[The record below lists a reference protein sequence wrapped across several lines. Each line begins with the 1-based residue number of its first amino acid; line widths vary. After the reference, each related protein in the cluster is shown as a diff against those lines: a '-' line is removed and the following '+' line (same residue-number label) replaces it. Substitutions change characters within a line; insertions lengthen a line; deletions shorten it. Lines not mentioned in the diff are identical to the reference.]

1 MRRRL
6 RTGHLTSGKRVV
18 QPWLTEPV
26 SNVVLVH
33 LGGIHDEELLSVSRG
48 YATARRNMDVKSSTN
63 GTSTTTTI
71 GSSGSAK
78 ANVGQIYGNTP
89 TVYWKK
95 DYGMATDEDL
105 TADRTV
111 PYPRTLFNTPAYVVL
126 RRTAAT
132 NEETSYWSLGV
143 IKKDDYEP
151 NPDDYVISYGD
162 KTDVQSIWSSDIKY
176 FNQTNDHPFKVIYE
190 GESEGDIEVSIIPGT
205 INNQLATNS
214 EVNLTFTAVD
224 TDILARVECD
234 TANDWGPY
242 PKRNGITLIT
252 SPSSTQLDDTD
263 QYGYIKLAQVKQDGT
278 VNQFVA
284 GSLWSERQKFTEPG
298 QATYYYYR
306 I

>member
-1 MRRRL
+1 MGRRL

-33 LGGIHDEELLSVSRG
+33 LGGIHDEELLLESRG
-48 YATARRNMDVKSSTN
+48 YAAARRNMDVKSSTN

-71 GSSGSAK
+71 GSAGSAK

-95 DYGMATDEDL
+95 SHGMATNEDL

-132 NEETSYWSLGV
+132 NQESGYWSLGV
-143 IKKDDYEP
+143 IKKGDYEP
-151 NPDDYVISYGD
+151 NPMDYIISYGD

-176 FNQTNDHPFKVIYE
+176 LNQTNDHPFKVIYE
-190 GESEGDIEVSIIPGT
+190 GQNDGDIEVRIIPGT
-205 INNQLATNS
+205 VNNQLATNS
-214 EVNLTFTAVD
+214 EENLTFAALD
-224 TDILARVECD
+224 TFIYIRVECD
-234 TANDWGPY
+234 TANDWGPC
-242 PKRNGITLIT
+242 PKATNGVTLIADT
-252 SPSSTQLDDTD
+252 DELADTD
-263 QYGYIKLAQVKQDGT
+263 QYGYLKIAKVLSDGT
-278 VNQFVA
+278 VQQYVL
-284 GSLWSERQKFTEPG
+284 GSIWSERHKFTEPDT
-298 QATYYYYR
+298 ATYYYYR